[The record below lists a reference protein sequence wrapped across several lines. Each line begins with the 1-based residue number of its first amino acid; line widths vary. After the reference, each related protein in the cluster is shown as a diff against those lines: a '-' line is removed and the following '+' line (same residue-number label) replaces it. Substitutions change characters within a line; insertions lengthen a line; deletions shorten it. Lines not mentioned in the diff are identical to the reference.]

1 MSTVPYFL
9 DALDTTP
16 GQWPET
22 PCKER
27 PDLFVDSS
35 RATPLKEQTE
45 KARTYC
51 ARCPVREACAD
62 YAITNDFR
70 DGIWGGLTVDER
82 DLLARQATKTPE

>member
-1 MSTVPYFL
+1 MSTVPHFL

-35 RATPLKEQTE
+35 RAIPLKP
-45 KARTYC
+45 ARDAAKERC

-62 YAITNDFR
+62 YAIDNGIR
-70 DGIWGGLTVDER
+70 DGIYGGLTVDER
-82 DLLARQATKTPE
+82 DQRARQQATADD